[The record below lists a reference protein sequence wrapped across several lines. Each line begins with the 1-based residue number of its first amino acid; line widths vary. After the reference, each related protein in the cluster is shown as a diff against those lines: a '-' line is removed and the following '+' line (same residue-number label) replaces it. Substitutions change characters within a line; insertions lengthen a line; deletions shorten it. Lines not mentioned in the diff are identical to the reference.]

1 MRKYYYILAINLLLS
16 TFCQAQID
24 PMTLVKTV
32 FARDTFPELENH
44 ITGEYKGHPTGTDLP
59 ENVMRDYLLLGEN
72 ENTAV
77 VNLTIIDSIG
87 VEFDTYLHLVKEEN
101 IWKIEAFRA
110 LAMTGIIA
118 QVKDELE
125 KMTEAQVDSM
135 IEQSKKDT
143 TAFSMFKSKEDYQ
156 FELSN
161 SRLILESDSNIIKH
175 FQENEI
181 EFNRIKDSVQKEVVQ
196 IEIEEEIIQT
206 IGTNYKQE
214 YRKLL
219 ISSISTGGY
228 ELGNCINFRIGGM
241 IDNTVGYLY
250 VKNKKDVP
258 DMNPSRIIMV
268 REIGNG
274 WYIYKTT

>member
-1 MRKYYYILAINLLLS
+1 MRKYYYILAINLFLS
-16 TFCQAQID
+16 TFCRAQID
-24 PMTLVKTV
+24 PMSLVKTV
-32 FARDTFPELENH
+32 FSKDTFPELENH
-44 ITGEYKGHPTGTDLP
+44 ITGEYKGHPNGTDLP
-59 ENVMRDYLLLGEN
+59 KNVKKDYLLLGEN
-72 ENTAV
+72 EKTAV

-135 IEQSKKDT
+135 IEQYKKDT

-156 FELSN
+156 FELGN
-161 SRLILESDSNIIKH
+161 ARLTLASDDNIIEH
-175 FQENEI
+175 FKTNEI
-181 EFNRIKDSVQKEVVQ
+181 EFNRIKDSIQK
-196 IEIEEEIIQT
+196 EIEEIKIEEERTQS
-206 IGTNYKQE
+206 IGENYQNE
-214 YRKLL
+214 YRTLF

-228 ELGNCINFRIGGM
+228 ELVNCIDFRIGGM
-241 IDNTVGYLY
+241 IDNTVGYFY
-250 VKNKKDVP
+250 VKDKKDVP
-258 DMNPSRIIMV
+258 EMNPSRIIMV

>member
-1 MRKYYYILAINLLLS
+1 
-16 TFCQAQID
+16 
-24 PMTLVKTV
+24 MTLVKTV
-32 FARDTFPELENH
+32 FSKDTFPELENH
-44 ITGEYKGHPTGTDLP
+44 ITGEYKGHPNGTDLP
-59 ENVMRDYLLLGEN
+59 KNVKKDYLLLGEN
-72 ENTAV
+72 EKTAV

-135 IEQSKKDT
+135 IEQYKKDT

-156 FELSN
+156 FELGN
-161 SRLILESDSNIIKH
+161 ARLTLASDDNIIEH
-175 FQENEI
+175 FKTNEI
-181 EFNRIKDSVQKEVVQ
+181 EFNRIKDSIQK
-196 IEIEEEIIQT
+196 EIEEIKIEEERTQS
-206 IGTNYKQE
+206 IGENYQNE
-214 YRKLL
+214 YRTLF

-228 ELGNCINFRIGGM
+228 ELVNCIDFRIGGM
-241 IDNTVGYLY
+241 IDNTVGYFY
-250 VKNKKDVP
+250 VKDKKDVP
-258 DMNPSRIIMV
+258 EMNPSRIIMV